1 MKLLFHKWLTFLTVS
16 VLSHHNISDVCLKW
30 SHFPSPTTWYTKSHL
45 SHIEKSWPILVFT
58 FWWQTD
64 TWYWWHCTVT
74 MTNTTIQCSSCL
86 QKENKAHFNVL
97 FKCTCEIYWFSKT
110 VSYVTP
116 CAIFLFNIHVT
127 YTDFPKLYHMS
138 LHVQYSCSV
147 HVSDILMFGNCITCQ
162 SMYNILVQYTHQI
175 FCCYETVSHINPCT
189 IFLFNIHVRYTDV
202 MKLYHISIHVQYS
215 CSIYTSDIL
224 MLWNCVTY
232 HSMYNILVQYICQI
246 YWYCLMYHMSLNV
259 QYSCSICMSD
269 ILMFWKC
276 ITYHSMYNI
285 LLQYR
290 CQIYWYYETVSHVTP
305 CIIFNG
311 DVSRPRTTALRITM
325 LCDNYVPYNGN
336 IIAANNIYI
345 SCKINSCSLPH

>member
-1 MKLLFHKWLTFLTVS
+1 MSVWSDLISPPQQPGTQNLTFHILKNLGPSLFLHSDDKLTPDIDDTVLSPWLTPPSS
-16 VLSHHNISDVCLKW
+16 VAAVYRKRIKPISMFCL
-30 SHFPSPTTWYTKSHL
+30 
-45 SHIEKSWPILVFT
+45 
-58 FWWQTD
+58 
-64 TWYWWHCTVT
+64 
-74 MTNTTIQCSSCL
+74 
-86 QKENKAHFNVL
+86 NV
-97 FKCTCEIYWFSKT
+97 
-110 VSYVTP
+110 
-116 CAIFLFNIHVT
+116 HVR

-138 LHVQYSCSV
+138 LHVQYSCSIYMS
-147 HVSDILMFGNCITCQ
+147 HTLIFQNCITCH
-162 SMYNILVQYTHQI
+162 SMYNILVQYTCQI
-175 FCCYETVSHINPCT
+175 YWCSETVSHVNPCT
-189 IFLFNIHVRYTDV
+189 IFLFNTHIRYSVV

-215 CSIYTSDIL
+215 CSIYMSDIL

-311 DVSRPRTTALRITM
+311 DVSRPRTTALPITM